1 VKKEKPNSVK
11 LLCDK
16 KLAKKLG
23 VSVLHEKKNQS
34 SAREC
39 VFQSEIP
46 NFSVLPIRNK
56 KKNRIKSPPP
66 TPFQF
71 VYLDET
77 RTMIDIK

>member
-46 NFSVLPIRNK
+46 NFSVLPIR
-56 KKNRIKSPPP
+56 KNRMKP
-66 TPFQF
+66 TPLPFQF

>member
-1 VKKEKPNSVK
+1 MRQ
-11 LLCDK
+11 

-46 NFSVLPIRNK
+46 NFFCFANK
-56 KKNRIKSPPP
+56 PKKIEWNPPSQP
-66 TPFQF
+66 PHSPFQF

>member
-46 NFSVLPIRNK
+46 NFFCFANK
-56 KKNRIKSPPP
+56 PKKI
-66 TPFQF
+66 
-71 VYLDET
+71 E
-77 RTMIDIK
+77 

>member
-34 SAREC
+34 IERAREC

-46 NFSVLPIRNK
+46 NFSVLPIRRK
-56 KKNRIKSPPP
+56 I
-66 TPFQF
+66 
-71 VYLDET
+71 E
-77 RTMIDIK
+77 